1 MTVPAKKN
9 SWRVVDI
16 VTAAVLG
23 VACGL
28 LFWVWNSIGDAGF
41 KALDALTPGLGG
53 LVTGIWF
60 TGGVLGGLIIGLIE
74 TFWSAYFSIEYKDVG
89 FTIED
94 DGHATVT
101 FQASVPEGVQAECDV
116 LVTDSHAAPVGFRTV
131 RLETLPADRRD
142 SPSDAQQRY
151 TVDVRTVVRGDSGV
165 VETCRKV

>member
-1 MTVPAKKN
+1 MWA
-9 SWRVVDI
+9 
-16 VTAAVLG
+16 
-23 VACGL
+23 
-28 LFWVWNSIGDAGF
+28 
-41 KALDALTPGLGG
+41 GLGG
-53 LVTGIWF
+53 LGLVVA
-60 TGGVLGGLIIGLIE
+60 VLLSVWIGLNM
-74 TFWSAYFSIEYKDVG
+74 SVGAIEYKDVG

-94 DGHATVT
+94 DGRATVT

-151 TVDVRTVVRGDSGV
+151 TVDVRTVVRGDSGI